1 MDAPP
6 LSVDSLLFVPTLWML
21 MFGTFAVVGT
31 VTALSYMAP
40 ALSAGSTAGRL

>member
-31 VTALSYMAP
+31 VTVLSYVAP
-40 ALSAGSTAGRL
+40 ALKASAPAGRR